1 MKTDNYTIKGDDSDV
16 KEIQQVIEKIA
27 KFNDLPEK
35 DMLKLQLLS
44 EELIGMEKGL
54 LGFTQGVFHVENDG
68 SEYRL
73 YLHADMNVDLDTQE
87 RFVNMS
93 KDQKNTAYKGFLG
106 KVRLIADTFTYTP
119 TGKEIIGYEAYALSD
134 TYAPYFSP
142 ADYDMTWAFSKYKEE
157 LDEEDND
164 NPIWDELE
172 HSVIASLSDDLIVAS
187 RNKSIDVIVVK
198 KF

>member
-16 KEIQQVIEKIA
+16 KEIQQVIEKMA
-27 KFNDLPEK
+27 AFNDLPEK
-35 DMLKLQLLS
+35 DMLKLQLLA

-54 LGFTQGVFHVENDG
+54 MGFTHGDFYAENTG

-73 YLHADMNVDLDTQE
+73 CLHAEMNVDLDTQE

-93 KDQKNTAYKGFLG
+93 KDQKNNAYKGFLG

-119 TGKEIIGYEAYALSD
+119 SGKEVIGYEAYALSD

-142 ADYDMTWAFSKYKEE
+142 ADYDMTWAFSKYKED
-157 LDEEDND
+157 LEDD
-164 NPIWDELE
+164 DSNPIWDELE

>member
-1 MKTDNYTIKGDDSDV
+1 MKTDSYTIQGNDSDV
-16 KEIQQVIEKIA
+16 KEIQHVIEKMA

-35 DMLKLQLLS
+35 DMLKLQLLA

-54 LGFTQGVFHVENDG
+54 LGFTQGEFTAENNG
-68 SEYRL
+68 TEYRL
-73 YLHADMNVDLDTQE
+73 ILHADMNVDLDTQE

-93 KDQKNTAYKGFLG
+93 KGQKNNAYKGFLG

-119 TGKEIIGYEAYALSD
+119 TGREVIGYEAYAITDAYGS
-134 TYAPYFSP
+134 YFSP

-157 LDEEDND
+157 LDEDD
-164 NPIWDELE
+164 SNPIWDELE

>member
-1 MKTDNYTIKGDDSDV
+1 
-16 KEIQQVIEKIA
+16 
-27 KFNDLPEK
+27 
-35 DMLKLQLLS
+35 MLKLQLLA

-54 LGFTQGVFHVENDG
+54 LGFTQGEFHAENTDN
-68 SEYRL
+68 EYRL

-93 KDQKNTAYKGFLG
+93 KDQKNDAYKGFLG

-119 TGKEIIGYEAYALSD
+119 TGKEIIDYEAYALSD

-142 ADYDMTWAFSKYKEE
+142 AEYDMTWAFSKYKED
-157 LDEEDND
+157 LDDDD